1 MSKENLQRDGG
12 PHPHAGVRSPTGGST
27 DTTGITKP
35 WTPARDMRDKAPIKG
50 ANGQWGRGLDQQYEK
65 LP

>member
-1 MSKENLQRDGG
+1 MSKENMQRDGG
-12 PHPHAGVRSPTGGST
+12 PHPDGGSGRFGGKN

-35 WTPARDMRDKAPIKG
+35 MTPARDMRDKAPIRG